1 MIYDTG
7 EYNLSLEI
15 PTDNFVIKNFF
26 HIDIEHMDQYLDK
39 FVISDNKTLVIL
51 LGIFH
56 CIEERDFWVDPL
68 ENFCRKHSNPVAV
81 FTGKLTPSIIYNLQS
96 KRFRFERLSIF
107 DHISNYHWNN
117 RVENKTRNWQLDTA
131 IKRQHKFY
139 WSSSKDWYSR
149 RYLLAGLIKNNLL
162 EGNLLNY
169 KCINTDIPSKW
180 LDNMFEPELK
190 DAIDLEC
197 QSIKHLVPLP
207 AIDNTIEFTQT
218 DVNFYLN
225 SYLGI
230 VADTFY
236 NQGVFFSEKIFNA
249 INYQQLFF
257 YIAAPGSVEY
267 LRQQGYCT
275 FDDIIDTSYDKIQ
288 EHGQRLIAA
297 RSSLIEFL
305 NQPLDMIQAAY
316 KKCIDGIR
324 HNKDLL
330 QQQRPDIKF
339 TQLLQ
344 QTLDEH

>member
-1 MIYDTG
+1 
-7 EYNLSLEI
+7 
-15 PTDNFVIKNFF
+15 
-26 HIDIEHMDQYLDK
+26 
-39 FVISDNKTLVIL
+39 
-51 LGIFH
+51 
-56 CIEERDFWVDPL
+56 
-68 ENFCRKHSNPVAV
+68 
-81 FTGKLTPSIIYNLQS
+81 
-96 KRFRFERLSIF
+96 
-107 DHISNYHWNN
+107 
-117 RVENKTRNWQLDTA
+117 
-131 IKRQHKFY
+131 
-139 WSSSKDWYSR
+139 
-149 RYLLAGLIKNNLL
+149 
-162 EGNLLNY
+162 
-169 KCINTDIPSKW
+169 
-180 LDNMFEPELK
+180 
-190 DAIDLEC
+190 
-197 QSIKHLVPLP
+197 VPLP

-218 DVNFYLN
+218 DVGFYLN